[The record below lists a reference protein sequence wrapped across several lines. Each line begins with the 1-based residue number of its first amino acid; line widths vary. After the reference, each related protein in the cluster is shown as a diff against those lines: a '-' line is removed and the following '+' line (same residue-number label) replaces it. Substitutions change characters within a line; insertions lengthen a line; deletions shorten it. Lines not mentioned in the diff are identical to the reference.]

1 MAYGTLNIN
10 DQVFIGSSLS
20 ENPNQLN
27 YVLFSDFHN
36 NTTPSTTIP
45 TEGGNFNCN
54 TLGGAAITNNSTTPF
69 VAMGVTASSGV
80 IQLATGTSNN
90 STALAT
96 IQTATSVIP
105 GIPVPLAGQVTKYE
119 FETLIR
125 TGATIHSNSVQGVY
139 RLGFFDN
146 SGFTTA
152 GDSTGYGPHFKF
164 LCDGTTTHTTW
175 NVYFGDASANFATV
189 NTGVSVA
196 IDTTYRMYLSVE
208 VDSAGT
214 YTTTYKIKN
223 MTTGAN
229 TEGIASPPSSA
240 YYPASGYTT
249 PMGAGIVNGRGGV
262 TSTTTSILLNVDYMT
277 VRIQRPISREILIF
291 S

>member
-1 MAYGTLNIN
+1 MAYGTPNIN
-10 DQVFIGSSLS
+10 DQVFIGSSQS
-20 ENPNQLN
+20 DNPNQLN

-54 TLGGAAITNNSTTPF
+54 VLNGAAITNNSNTPF
-69 VAMGVTASSGV
+69 VAIGVTASSGV
-80 IQLATGTSNN
+80 IQLATGTTNN
-90 STALAT
+90 ATALAT
-96 IQTATSVIP
+96 IQTATGVIP

-139 RLGFFDN
+139 RLGFFDAI
-146 SGFTTA
+146 GFTTS
-152 GDSTGYGPHFKF
+152 GDSTGIGPHFKF

-175 NVYFGDASANFATV
+175 NVWFGDNINFATV
-189 NTGVSVA
+189 DTGVSVA
-196 IDTTYRMYLSVE
+196 INTTYRMYLSVE

-240 YYPASGYTT
+240 YYPASGYSSG
-249 PMGAGIVNGRGGV
+249 MGAGIVNGKGGV
-262 TSTTTSILLNVDYMT
+262 TATTTTILLYVDYMT
-277 VRIQRPISREILIF
+277 VHIQRPISREILIF

>member
-1 MAYGTLNIN
+1 MAYGTPNIN
-10 DQVFIGSSLS
+10 DQVFIGSSQS

-27 YVLFSDFHN
+27 YVLFSDLHN

-45 TEGGNFNCN
+45 TEGGNFYCV
-54 TLGGAAITNNSTTPF
+54 TSLGGAITNNSTAPF
-69 VAMGVTASSGV
+69 LAMGVTASSGV

-90 STALAT
+90 STAYVTL
-96 IQTATSVIP
+96 QTSPTVIP
-105 GIPVPLAGQVTKYE
+105 GIPVPSAGQVTKYE

-125 TGATIHSNSVQGVY
+125 TGATIHSNSVRGIY

-146 SGFTTA
+146 NGFTSA
-152 GDSTGYGPHFKF
+152 GDSTGFGPHFKF

-175 NVYFGDASANFATV
+175 NVFFGDAVANFATV
-189 NTGVSVA
+189 DTGVAVA
-196 IDTTYRMYLSVE
+196 ADTTYRMYLSVE
-208 VDSAGT
+208 VDSSGI

-223 MTTGAN
+223 MTTGTN

-240 YYPASGYTT
+240 YYPANGYTT
-249 PMGAGIVNGRGGV
+249 AMGAGIVNAKSAV
-262 TSTTTSILLNVDYMT
+262 TSTTTSIILYVDYMT
-277 VRIQRPISREILIF
+277 VHIQRPISREILIF

>member
-1 MAYGTLNIN
+1 MAYGTPNIN
-10 DQVFIGSSLS
+10 DQVFIGSSQS
-20 ENPNQLN
+20 DNPNQLN

-54 TLGGAAITNNSTTPF
+54 VLNGAAITNNSNNPF
-69 VAMGVTASSGV
+69 VAIGVTASSGV
-80 IQLATGTSNN
+80 IQLATGTTNN
-90 STALAT
+90 ATALAT

-139 RLGFFDN
+139 RLGFFDAN
-146 SGFTTA
+146 GFTTS
-152 GDSTGYGPHFKF
+152 GDSTGTGPHFKF

-175 NVYFGDASANFATV
+175 NVFFGDYFANFATV
-189 NTGVSVA
+189 DTGVSVA
-196 IDTTYRMYLSVE
+196 INTTYRMYLSVE

-240 YYPASGYTT
+240 YYPASGYSG
-249 PMGAGIVNGRGGV
+249 PMGAGIVNGKGGV
-262 TSTTTSILLNVDYMT
+262 TATTTTILLYVDYMT
-277 VRIQRPISREILIF
+277 VHIQRPISREILIF